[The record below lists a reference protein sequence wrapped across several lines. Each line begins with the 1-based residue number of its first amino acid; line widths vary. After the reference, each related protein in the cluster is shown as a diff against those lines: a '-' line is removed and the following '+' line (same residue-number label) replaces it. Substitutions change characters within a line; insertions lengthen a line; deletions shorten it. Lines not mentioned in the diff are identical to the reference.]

1 MDFVSLLNYVSLYSK
16 GSFIQE
22 RCIESLGVPGTM
34 HLFIDVKMDDLGIIS
49 MDPITS
55 FPPAAWFLQ
64 ISWLWLIN
72 C

>member
-1 MDFVSLLNYVSLYSK
+1 M
-16 GSFIQE
+16 QE
-22 RCIESLGVPGTM
+22 RCIESLGVSEAM
-34 HLFIDVKMDDLGIIS
+34 HLFIEVKMDDLGIIS